1 MDISQV
7 TSTSTT
13 STLQTEAAE
22 TVISSDFETF
32 LRMLT
37 VQMENQDPLDPTDSS
52 EYAMQLATFSSV
64 EQQVLT
70 NDLLASLTSQIT
82 TSGLSQM
89 ADWVGNEAR
98 AAMPAYFSGTPITV
112 APNPA
117 AAADYVELVVYDADG
132 NEVERTEIPVSA
144 DPVEWAGTSA
154 DGSPLANGLYQFN
167 IESYSNDELILE
179 SISDVYATVTEV
191 RSQTGNVYLMMAG
204 DVSILASEV
213 NAVRGG

>member
-191 RSQTGNVYLMMAG
+191 RSQTGDVYLMMAG

>member
-1 MDISQV
+1 
-7 TSTSTT
+7 
-13 STLQTEAAE
+13 
-22 TVISSDFETF
+22 
-32 LRMLT
+32 
-37 VQMENQDPLDPTDSS
+37 MENQDPLDPTDSS

-98 AAMPAYFSGTPITV
+98 AAMPAYFSGTPITI

-191 RSQTGNVYLMMAG
+191 RSQTGDVYLMMAG

>member
-7 TSTSTT
+7 TSATS
-13 STLQTEAAE
+13 SSFAQTETSE

-37 VQMENQDPLDPTDSS
+37 VQMENQDPLNPTDSA

-70 NDLLASLTSQIT
+70 NDLLTALSSQMT

-98 AAMPAYFSGTPITV
+98 AAVPAYFSGSPITV

-117 AAADYVELVVYDADG
+117 AASDYVELVVYDSDG
-132 NEVERTEIPVSA
+132 NEVDRSEIPVSA
-144 DPVEWAGTSA
+144 DPIEWAGTGA
-154 DGSPLANGLYQFN
+154 DGTPLESGLYQFN
-167 IESYSNDELILE
+167 VESYSNGELILE
-179 SISDVYATVTEV
+179 SVSEVYSTVREV
-191 RSQTGNVYLMMAG
+191 RSQDGGIYLLMEG
-204 DVSILASEV
+204 DVSVLASDV
-213 NAVRGG
+213 SAVRG